1 MMAGGPPPGAMA
13 GGPPGLPPGMMPP
26 EMSGQMTPE
35 MLGLPPGTPPEIV
48 AQLLQNAPPGVMEQ
62 LRAMGALPP
71 QGMG

>member
-1 MMAGGPPPGAMA
+1 
-13 GGPPGLPPGMMPP
+13 MMPP

-35 MLGLPPGTPPEIV
+35 TLGLPPGTSPEIV
-48 AQLLQNAPPGVMEQ
+48 AQLLQNAPPGLMEQ